1 MFRWERRCGI
11 GNFMKSRWTTL
22 GLILF
27 LGTAVCLTGCRS
39 YHQNVQSVHADF
51 YRNDLARASE
61 ELTKQ
66 KGKKVNRKNEDLMKL
81 EESMLQMCRGEFRQA
96 ESLLREV
103 RDRFD
108 HLENARLAN
117 ATQKMISLLSD
128 DTALPYSG
136 EDYEKVMIRA
146 MLAINSLLMDGEDAR
161 AYANQINLKQQE
173 IIARSEIDPQTKEKV
188 KKSYRNVALGPYL
201 CAILNQTSM
210 MDQTETLRELT
221 KVCQWAPD
229 FLPGKMMLE
238 HAKTTPHSRPGNGV
252 LHVFVMLGRGPRKI
266 QVNEPATQLSLLIAD
281 QIVSATSKHSVPPTI
296 APVPIPAIEIQP
308 CRYRHVD
315 VFLGEKLTSRTVTL
329 TDVNRMAKE
338 QFEVNKPWIIA
349 RAAARRVVK
358 KAGIYGIK
366 ESSGVHSTGELLLD
380 LAGIA
385 WELTE
390 EADTRCWSLLPGEIQ
405 VARLELPAGTHDI
418 GLQGIT
424 PSPADKT
431 SLYRQTVTL
440 EDGRNSYLF
449 LYLADDGLI
458 GKIQT
463 QTP

>member
-1 MFRWERRCGI
+1 MKKTWLTCGLMI
-11 GNFMKSRWTTL
+11 FL
-22 GLILF
+22 GLVISL
-27 LGTAVCLTGCRS
+27 GCRS
-39 YHQNVQSVHADF
+39 YHRNVQSVHADF

-66 KGKKVNRKNEDLMKL
+66 KGKKANRKNEDLMKL
-81 EESMLQMCRGEFRQA
+81 EESMLHMCRGEFRQA

-108 HLENARLAN
+108 DLENARLAN
-117 ATQKMISLLSD
+117 AAQKMASLLSD
-128 DTALPYSG
+128 DNALPYAG
-136 EDYEKVMIRA
+136 EDYEKVMIRV
-146 MLAINSLLMDGEDAR
+146 MLAINSLLLDGEDAR

-173 IIARSEIDPQTKEKV
+173 IMARSEVDPDTGEKV
-188 KKSYRNVALGPYL
+188 KKSYRNVALGPYI

-210 MDQTETLRELT
+210 MDQMETIRELT

-229 FLPGKMMLE
+229 FLPGKMLLE

-252 LHVFVMLGRGPRKI
+252 LHIFVMLGRGPRKI
-266 QVNEPATQLSLLIAD
+266 QVNEPVTQLSLLIAD

-296 APVPIPAIEIQP
+296 APVPIPKIETRP

-315 VFLGEKLTSRTVTL
+315 VFLGEKLASRTVTL
-329 TDVNRMAKE
+329 TDVNRMARE
-338 QFEVNKPWIIA
+338 QFEVNKPWIVA

-366 ESSGVHSTGELLLD
+366 EASGVHSTGEILLD

-405 VARLELPAGTHDI
+405 VARIELPAGTHEI

-424 PSPADKT
+424 PSPNDKT
-431 SLYRQTVTL
+431 SLYRQTITL

-458 GKIQT
+458 GNIQS